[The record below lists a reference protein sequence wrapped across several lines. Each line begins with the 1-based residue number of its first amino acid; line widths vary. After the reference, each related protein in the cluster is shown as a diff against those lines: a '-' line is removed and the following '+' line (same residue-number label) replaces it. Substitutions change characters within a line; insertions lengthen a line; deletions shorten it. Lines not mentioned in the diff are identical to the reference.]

1 MKTYQLILAAALI
14 ALTGCNKN
22 NVENNLNAESNNEIG
37 FNAVTRVA
45 TKANTDIVNTSTYPE
60 DNSFGIWGFNSPEGD
75 WSEFEATTESN
86 FMTGLKIEKTKG
98 RDSSR
103 ELAWR
108 NATNYYYWPFT
119 GAIAFIACHPFEVVP
134 TVKFGGATINDYT
147 ISDSNKTIDLMFASG
162 SGTRA
167 TNASTPV
174 NLVFYHALSQIYFTI
189 KTDADYTLDNVE
201 FKVKKIT
208 FKNIDLSGDVTYN
221 KSTISWSDN
230 NTQTANWEYYATAV
244 EATADGVD
252 YGNAQVMIPQAANT
266 LAAAVGEPEEEGYI
280 PADEVQT
287 ILSIDYYMKQNTTE
301 TEGNVEIAAPQAWAV
316 NGKYNYVLNFKLNEI
331 LFNPTVND
339 WAELTVVSKLVD
351 ATTIL

>member
-1 MKTYQLILAAALI
+1 MKTYQLILAAALVAI
-14 ALTGCNKN
+14 TGCNKS
-22 NVENNLNAESNNEIG
+22 NVENNVNAESNNEIG

-45 TKANTDIVNTSTYPE
+45 TKANTDIVNTSTYPV

-75 WSEFEATTESN
+75 WSEFATAKTSN
-86 FMTGLKIEKTKG
+86 FMTGLEIEKTTG
-98 RDSSR
+98 RDTSR
-103 ELAWR
+103 PEAWR

-119 GAIAFIACHPFEVVP
+119 GAIAFIACHPFEVTP
-134 TVKFGGATINDYT
+134 TVDFDGATISDYT
-147 ISDSNKTIDLMFASG
+147 ISSSNKTIDLMFAAG

-167 TNASTPV
+167 LNASTPV

-230 NTQTANWEYYATAV
+230 DAQTENWEYYATAV

-252 YGNAQVMIPQAANT
+252 YGTPQVMIPQAANA
-266 LAAAVGEPEEEGYI
+266 LALPD
-280 PADEVQT
+280 DEVQT

>member
-1 MKTYQLILAAALI
+1 MKTYQLILAAALV
-14 ALTGCNKN
+14 ALAGCNKS
-22 NVENNLNAESNNEIG
+22 NVENINAESNEIG
-37 FNAVTRVA
+37 FNAVARIA
-45 TKANTDIVNTSTYPE
+45 TKANDAIVNDATYPT

-75 WSEFEATTESN
+75 WSEFGSSSTSN
-86 FMTGLKIEKTKG
+86 FMTGLEIKKTQG
-98 RDSSR
+98 RDP
-103 ELAWR
+103 EHHDLAWR
-108 NATNYYYWPFT
+108 NEDHYYYWPFT

-134 TVKFGGATINDYT
+134 TVTYGGATISDYT

-162 SGTRA
+162 TGTRA
-167 TNASTPV
+167 ANASTPV

-189 KTDADYTLDNVE
+189 KTDADYTLDNVQ

-221 KSTISWSDN
+221 KSTIAWSDN
-230 NTQTANWEYYATAV
+230 GTQTENWEYYATAV
-244 EATADGVD
+244 EATAAGVA
-252 YGNAQVMIPQAANT
+252 YGDAQVMIPQAANT
-266 LAAAVGEPEEEGYI
+266 LTDAVGEPGDEGYI

-287 ILSIDYYMKQNTTE
+287 ILSIDYYMKQNTTV
-301 TEGNVEIAAPQAWAV
+301 TEGTVEIAAPQAWAV